1 MPILPDRPNL
11 DHLKK
16 QAKDLLRRY
25 RNSDSDAAERFCQSL
40 PAAAGRTKPDML
52 ALKLCLR
59 DAQSCVA
66 REYGFSSWSDLSTH
80 VEVRTFERGDEADRI
95 RRWLFLVYGGDVT
108 GQFDA
113 ARPRVAAHLLRDDPD
128 LVARDLYA
136 ACAAGDIKTL
146 VRATAVDPAWVNRV
160 GGALNLP
167 PLVAVTHSRLGQ
179 LPEFKEKLRQCAHHL
194 LDAGA
199 DPDQTIGQPLSA
211 RVAGNP

>member
-1 MPILPDRPNL
+1 
-11 DHLKK
+11 
-16 QAKDLLRRY
+16 
-25 RNSDSDAAERFCQSL
+25 
-40 PAAAGRTKPDML
+40 ML

-146 VRATAVDPAWVNRV
+146 VRATAVTRPGSTV
-160 GGALNLP
+160 
-167 PLVAVTHSRLGQ
+167 
-179 LPEFKEKLRQCAHHL
+179 
-194 LDAGA
+194 
-199 DPDQTIGQPLSA
+199 
-211 RVAGNP
+211 